1 MSRRLFGHVPAQFHD
16 LISRLKDKMDNKDTD
31 AKSQATSAPTAFL
44 VDLVSNRKIPITTPR
59 CRVGRDDLNDI
70 VITGDQSIS
79 RFHFIINKEESQYSV
94 QDAKSRHGT
103 FLNGNQIGGP
113 EPINDG
119 DVLKIGVSLFWFVI
133 ETPAAL
139 DGDAP
144 SKGEPEKAT
153 IVLNPSETGVPVN
166 GATQDI
172 NQLEIIDKLTSLT
185 EAAEA
190 KSDEK
195 EDADAKAEE
204 AAKEEAA
211 KKEAAEKEAAEKEA
225 AEKEAA
231 EKEAAEKEAAEKE
244 AAEKAEAAQKE
255 AAEKAEAA
263 QKEAAEKEAA
273 EKEAA
278 EKEAAEKEA
287 AEKEAAEK
295 EAAEKAEAAE
305 KEAAEKAEAAEK
317 EAAEKEAAEKAE
329 AAEKEAAEKE
339 AAEKAQAKKEQ
350 EETSAKPDRKNKK
363 GDKGKDDEK
372 SEDKSKTSDSKED
385 EPEVSV
391 KDLLGPLHDEIAA
404 SREKDQELIKEALNK
419 ADYKSETADE
429 TETEEESKAETV
441 EESEKE
447 AVIAEEQNEESQ
459 DKKDSNEEK
468 SEDEAVLSEKSSQND
483 TLDRFADI
491 IESSDSGNNAEE
503 SKSSSADSHHEDRAT
518 AEMTAQDS
526 SQISSST
533 RNGAE
538 EMTIQGPSTVPDW
551 CKRYFAD
558 ELKGLNKELDELNDQ
573 IRKYQ
578 DKIKDIEGQASL
590 TKGIRNT
597 LLVSEGDEL
606 IDACKKVLGLI
617 GWKVTQS
624 DEDKNELLLEGDDQ
638 KVTIARVIWTNT
650 NAERSHLGQLSIS
663 QTRYWCEKGK
673 EPKGVL
679 IVSKVSDKAPTSLA
693 EESDEDFT
701 DFASKKNVCLMST
714 LQLLSLYR
722 ESALKSAKND
732 ELREA
737 IYDSKGW
744 LKGYK
749 LEPGDTA
756 AEEPASKSLSS
767 LLSS

>member
-1 MSRRLFGHVPAQFHD
+1 
-16 LISRLKDKMDNKDTD
+16 MDNKDTD

-103 FLNGNQIGGP
+103 FLNGNQITGP

-133 ETPAAL
+133 ETPATAE
-139 DGDAP
+139 GDTP
-144 SKGEPEKAT
+144 SKGEPEKAK
-153 IVLNPSETGVPVN
+153 IVLNPSETGVTAN

-195 EDADAKAEE
+195 DEADAKAEE

-231 EKEAAEKEAAEKE
+231 EKEAAEKEAAEKI
-244 AAEKAEAAQKE
+244 AAEKE
-255 AAEKAEAA
+255 AAEKIAAEKEAA
-263 QKEAAEKEAA
+263 EKEAAEKEAAEKEAAEKIAAEKEAA

-295 EAAEKAEAAE
+295 IAAE
-305 KEAAEKAEAAEK
+305 KEAEEKAK
-317 EAAEKEAAEKAE
+317 
-329 AAEKEAAEKE
+329 
-339 AAEKAQAKKEQ
+339 AKKEQ

-363 GDKGKDDEK
+363 GDKGKEDKEDEK
-372 SEDKSKTSDSKED
+372 SD

-391 KDLLGPLHDEIAA
+391 KDLLDPLHDEIAA
-404 SREKDQELIKEALNK
+404 LREKDQELIKEALEK
-419 ADYKSETADE
+419 ADYNSESKDE
-429 TETEEESKAETV
+429 T
-441 EESEKE
+441 ESEKE
-447 AVIAEEQNEESQ
+447 SEAVSAKDSEDEAEKESEKEDEKELVTAEEQQEESQ
-459 DKKDSNEEK
+459 DNKDSDEEK
-468 SEDEAVLSEKSSQND
+468 SEDEAVLSEKSSQHD

-491 IESSDSGNNAEE
+491 IESSDSGKNAEE
-503 SKSSSADSHHEDRAT
+503 SKSSSADSHEEEREMSELT
-518 AEMTAQDS
+518 AHDS
-526 SQISSST
+526 SHISSST

-617 GWKVTQS
+617 GWNVTQS
-624 DEDKNELLLEGDDQ
+624 EEDKNELLLEGDDQ
-638 KVTIARVIWTNT
+638 KVTIARIIWTNT

-722 ESALKSAKND
+722 ESALKNGKND

-749 LEPGDTA
+749 LEPGDNV
-756 AEEPASKSLSS
+756 AEEPAGKSLSS

>member
-31 AKSQATSAPTAFL
+31 AKSQATAAPTAFL

-139 DGDAP
+139 EGDAP
-144 SKGEPEKAT
+144 AKGEPEKAK

-231 EKEAAEKEAAEKE
+231 EKEAAEKEAAAKAEAAEKE
-244 AAEKAEAAQKE
+244 AAEKEAAEKE
-255 AAEKAEAA
+255 AAEKEAA
-263 QKEAAEKEAA
+263 EKEAAEKEAAEKEAA

-295 EAAEKAEAAE
+295 EAAEKA
-305 KEAAEKAEAAEK
+305 
-317 EAAEKEAAEKAE
+317 
-329 AAEKEAAEKE
+329 
-339 AAEKAQAKKEQ
+339 QAKKEQ
-350 EETSAKPDRKNKK
+350 EETSAKPERKNKK
-363 GDKGKDDEK
+363 GDKGKD
-372 SEDKSKTSDSKED
+372 EDKSETSNNKED

-404 SREKDQELIKEALNK
+404 SREKDQELIKEALDK
-419 ADYKSETADE
+419 ADYKSESKDE
-429 TETEEESKAETV
+429 T
-441 EESEKE
+441 ESEKE
-447 AVIAEEQNEESQ
+447 SEAETAKDSEEEAESQTEKEAVTAEEQQEESQ
-459 DKKDSNEEK
+459 DKKDSDEEK

-491 IESSDSGNNAEE
+491 IESSDLGKNAEE
-503 SKSSSADSHHEDRAT
+503 SKSSSADTHHEDRAI

-526 SQISSST
+526 SHISSST

-701 DFASKKNVCLMST
+701 DFAAKKNVCLMST

-732 ELREA
+732 DLREA

-749 LEPGDTA
+749 LEPGEAA
-756 AEEPASKSLSS
+756 AEESAGKSLSS

>member
-1 MSRRLFGHVPAQFHD
+1 MGRRRLRHLPACSSTSV
-16 LISRLKDKMDNKDTD
+16 SRLKDKMDNKDTD
-31 AKSQATSAPTAFL
+31 AKTQANSAPTAFL

-79 RFHFIINKEESQYSV
+79 RFHFIINKEENQYSV

-103 FLNGNQIGGP
+103 FLNGNQITGP

-133 ETPAAL
+133 ESPATAE
-139 DGDAP
+139 GDSP
-144 SKGEPEKAT
+144 KGEPEKAK
-153 IVLNPSETGVPVN
+153 IVLNPAEADAPAS

-190 KSDEK
+190 KDEK
-195 EDADAKAEE
+195 EDEKAEAE
-204 AAKEEAA
+204 AKEEAA
-211 KKEAAEKEAAEKEA
+211 KKEAAEKEAAEKEAAEKEAAEKAAAEKEAAEKEAAEKEA

-244 AAEKAEAAQKE
+244 AAEK
-255 AAEKAEAA
+255 
-263 QKEAAEKEAA
+263 EAAEKEAA
-273 EKEAA
+273 AKAEA
-278 EKEAAEKEA
+278 EKEE
-287 AEKEAAEK
+287 
-295 EAAEKAEAAE
+295 AEKA
-305 KEAAEKAEAAEK
+305 K
-317 EAAEKEAAEKAE
+317 
-329 AAEKEAAEKE
+329 
-339 AAEKAQAKKEQ
+339 AKKEQ
-350 EETSAKPDRKNKK
+350 EETSAKPDKKGKK
-363 GDKGKDDEK
+363 GDKEEEKEDSSKNSESEKSDSSKEDEKDDEK
-372 SEDKSKTSDSKED
+372 SAEAESKNGE

-404 SREKDQELIKEALNK
+404 SRERDKDLIKDALDK
-419 ADYKSETADE
+419 ADFKSESSDE
-429 TETEEESKAETV
+429 IASQKDSETEEAK
-441 EESEKE
+441 ESEKE
-447 AVIAEEQNEESQ
+447 PEKEVESEPEIEAKKEAESEPIKAE
-459 DKKDSNEEK
+459 DEK
-468 SEDEAVLSEKSSQND
+468 SEDEAVLSEKSSQNE

-491 IESSDSGNNAEE
+491 IESSDSGKNAEEE
-503 SKSSSADSHHEDRAT
+503 SKSSHSDSHEERT
-518 AEMTAQDS
+518 TSEISAQDS
-526 SQISSST
+526 SHTSSST

-590 TKGIRNT
+590 TKGLRNT

-606 IDACKKVLGLI
+606 IEACKKVLSLI

-722 ESALKSAKND
+722 EAALKNTKND

-749 LEPGDTA
+749 LEPGETA

>member
-1 MSRRLFGHVPAQFHD
+1 MGRRRLRHLPAC
-16 LISRLKDKMDNKDTD
+16 SSTSVARLKDKMDNKDTD
-31 AKSQATSAPTAFL
+31 AKTQANSAPTAFL

-79 RFHFIINKEESQYSV
+79 RFHFIINKEENQYSV

-103 FLNGNQIGGP
+103 FLNGNQITGP

-133 ETPAAL
+133 ESPATAE
-139 DGDAP
+139 GDAP
-144 SKGEPEKAT
+144 KGEPEKAK
-153 IVLNPSETGVPVN
+153 IVLNPAEADAPAS

-190 KSDEK
+190 KDEK
-195 EDADAKAEE
+195 EDEKADSEAK
-204 AAKEEAA
+204 AKEEAA
-211 KKEAAEKEAAEKEA
+211 KKEAAEKEAAEKEAAEKEAAEKAAAEKEAAEKEAAEKEA

-244 AAEKAEAAQKE
+244 AAEK
-255 AAEKAEAA
+255 
-263 QKEAAEKEAA
+263 EAAEKEAA

-278 EKEAAEKEA
+278 AKAEAEKE
-287 AEKEAAEK
+287 E
-295 EAAEKAEAAE
+295 AEKA
-305 KEAAEKAEAAEK
+305 K
-317 EAAEKEAAEKAE
+317 
-329 AAEKEAAEKE
+329 
-339 AAEKAQAKKEQ
+339 AKKEQ
-350 EETSAKPDRKNKK
+350 EETSAKPDKKGKK
-363 GDKGKDDEK
+363 GDKEEEKEDSSKKSESEKSDSSKEDEKDDEK
-372 SEDKSKTSDSKED
+372 SAEAESKNGE

-404 SREKDQELIKEALNK
+404 SRERDKDLIKDALDK
-419 ADYKSETADE
+419 ADFKSESGDE
-429 TETEEESKAETV
+429 IASQKDSETEEAK
-441 EESEKE
+441 ESEKE
-447 AVIAEEQNEESQ
+447 PEKEVESEPEIEAKKEAESEPIKAE
-459 DKKDSNEEK
+459 DEK
-468 SEDEAVLSEKSSQND
+468 SEDEAVLSEKSSQNE

-491 IESSDSGNNAEE
+491 IESSDSGKNAEE
-503 SKSSSADSHHEDRAT
+503 SKSSHSDSHEERAT
-518 AEMTAQDS
+518 SEISAHDS
-526 SQISSST
+526 SHTSSST

-590 TKGIRNT
+590 TKGLRNT

-606 IDACKKVLGLI
+606 IEACKKVLSLI

-722 ESALKSAKND
+722 EAALKNTKND

-749 LEPGDTA
+749 LEPGETA

>member
-1 MSRRLFGHVPAQFHD
+1 ME
-16 LISRLKDKMDNKDTD
+16 NKDTD

-103 FLNGNQIGGP
+103 FLNGNQISGP

-133 ETPAAL
+133 ETPAAVE
-139 DGDAP
+139 GDTPA
-144 SKGEPEKAT
+144 KDEKKKKK
-153 IVLNPSETGVPVN
+153 IVLNPQEAGVPLN

-172 NQLEIIDKLTSLT
+172 NQVEIIDKLTSLT

-190 KSDEK
+190 KSDVEEESK
-195 EDADAKAEE
+195 AEALKAEE
-204 AAKEEAA
+204 EAREEAKKEEEAKELAAKEQAAKELAEKEEAEKEQAEKERAEKEQAEKEKAEKEEADKERAAKEEA
-211 KKEAAEKEAAEKEA
+211 EKEEE
-225 AEKEAA
+225 
-231 EKEAAEKEAAEKE
+231 
-244 AAEKAEAAQKE
+244 AQK
-255 AAEKAEAA
+255 AK
-263 QKEAAEKEAA
+263 
-273 EKEAA
+273 
-278 EKEAAEKEA
+278 
-287 AEKEAAEK
+287 
-295 EAAEKAEAAE
+295 
-305 KEAAEKAEAAEK
+305 
-317 EAAEKEAAEKAE
+317 
-329 AAEKEAAEKE
+329 
-339 AAEKAQAKKEQ
+339 AKKEQ
-350 EETSAKPDRKNKK
+350 EETAAKPDKK
-363 GDKGKDDEK
+363 GKKGNKEDKDEK
-372 SEDKSKTSDSKED
+372 SDKDEKPESSDDLLSVSEVKEEEKSQEDKNEDD

-404 SREKDQELIKEALNK
+404 SREQDKDEE
-419 ADYKSETADE
+419 DSKSESKDE
-429 TETEEESKAETV
+429 I
-441 EESEKE
+441 ESEKE
-447 AVIAEEQNEESQ
+447 SEAEAAKESEKDLEKEDEKEPEMAAEKESEDESDKEAESKTSDEPISVKEKSQEESQ
-459 DKKDSNEEK
+459 D
-468 SEDEAVLSEKSSQND
+468 EDAVLLEKSSQND

-491 IESSDSGNNAEE
+491 IESSDSGKTDEE
-503 SKSSSADSHHEDRAT
+503 SKSSQSDSHMEERVSSEISAH
-518 AEMTAQDS
+518 DS
-526 SQISSST
+526 SHISSST

-558 ELKGLNKELDELNDQ
+558 ELKGLDKELDELNDQ

-624 DEDKNELLLEGDDQ
+624 DEDKNELLLEGDDK
-638 KVTIARVIWTNT
+638 KVTIARIIWTNT

-663 QTRYWCEKGK
+663 QTRYWCEKGQ

-679 IVSKVSDKAPTSLA
+679 IVSKVSDKAPTTLA

-722 ESALKSAKND
+722 ESALKNTKSD

-737 IYDSKGW
+737 IYESKGW

-749 LEPGDTA
+749 LEPGDAA
-756 AEEPASKSLSS
+756 AEEPAGKSLSS

>member
-244 AAEKAEAAQKE
+244 AAEKA
-255 AAEKAEAA
+255 
-263 QKEAAEKEAA
+263 
-273 EKEAA
+273 
-278 EKEAAEKEA
+278 
-287 AEKEAAEK
+287 
-295 EAAEKAEAAE
+295 
-305 KEAAEKAEAAEK
+305 

>member
-1 MSRRLFGHVPAQFHD
+1 MVYIRLSREQFRCSDSASEQSLFGHVPAQFHD

-103 FLNGNQIGGP
+103 FLNGNQITGP

-133 ETPAAL
+133 ETPATAE
-139 DGDAP
+139 GDTP
-144 SKGEPEKAT
+144 SKGEPEKAK
-153 IVLNPSETGVPVN
+153 IVLNPSETGVTAN

-195 EDADAKAEE
+195 DEADAKAEE
-204 AAKEEAA
+204 SAKEEAA

-244 AAEKAEAAQKE
+244 AAEKI
-255 AAEKAEAA
+255 
-263 QKEAAEKEAA
+263 AAEKEA
-273 EKEAA
+273 E
-278 EKEAAEKEA
+278 
-287 AEKEAAEK
+287 
-295 EAAEKAEAAE
+295 EKA
-305 KEAAEKAEAAEK
+305 K
-317 EAAEKEAAEKAE
+317 
-329 AAEKEAAEKE
+329 
-339 AAEKAQAKKEQ
+339 AKKEQ

-363 GDKGKDDEK
+363 GDKGKDDKEDEK
-372 SEDKSKTSDSKED
+372 SEA
-385 EPEVSV
+385 PEVSV
-391 KDLLGPLHDEIAA
+391 KDLLDPLHDEIAA
-404 SREKDQELIKEALNK
+404 LREKDQELIKEALEK
-419 ADYKSETADE
+419 ADYNSESKDE
-429 TETEEESKAETV
+429 T
-441 EESEKE
+441 ESEKE
-447 AVIAEEQNEESQ
+447 SEAVSAKDSEDEAEKESEKEDEKELVTAEEQQEESQ
-459 DKKDSNEEK
+459 DNKDSDEEK

-491 IESSDSGNNAEE
+491 IESSDSGKNAEE
-503 SKSSSADSHHEDRAT
+503 SKSSSADSHEEEREMSELT
-518 AEMTAQDS
+518 AHDS
-526 SQISSST
+526 SHISSST

-617 GWKVTQS
+617 GWNVTQS
-624 DEDKNELLLEGDDQ
+624 EEDKNELLLEGDDQ
-638 KVTIARVIWTNT
+638 KVTIARIIWTNT

-722 ESALKSAKND
+722 ESALKNGKND

-749 LEPGDTA
+749 LEPGDNV
-756 AEEPASKSLSS
+756 AEEPAGKSLSS